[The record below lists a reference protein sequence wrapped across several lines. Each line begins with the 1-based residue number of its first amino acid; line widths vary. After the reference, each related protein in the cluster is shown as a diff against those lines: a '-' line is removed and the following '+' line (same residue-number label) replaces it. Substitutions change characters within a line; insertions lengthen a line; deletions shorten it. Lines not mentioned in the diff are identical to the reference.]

1 MRTVR
6 LSKEFTFESAH
17 ALDGY
22 DGKCVNIHG
31 HSYQLIVTVK
41 GTPIKDENHV
51 KQGMVMD
58 FSDLKVIVKSN
69 IIDIFDHA
77 LILKHDSRFKGIEE
91 KHQRV
96 EYKPYQPTCE
106 NMIIDFANILL
117 QKLPS
122 HVSLHSL
129 LLRETGTSYA
139 EWFAEDNL

>member
-31 HSYQLIVTVK
+31 HSYELIVTVK
-41 GTPIKDENHV
+41 GTPISDENHV
-51 KQGMVMD
+51 KLGMVMD
-58 FSDLKVIVKSN
+58 FSELKSIVKDN
-69 IIDIFDHA
+69 IISVFDHA
-77 LILKHDSRFKGIEE
+77 LILKSDSRFRGIEE
-91 KHQRV
+91 KHQNV
-96 EYKPYQPTCE
+96 VYKPYQPTCE
-106 NMIIDFANILL
+106 NMIIDFAEILL
-117 QKLPS
+117 EKLPN
-122 HVSLHSL
+122 HVKLHAL

>member
-31 HSYQLIVTVK
+31 HSYELIVTVK
-41 GTPIKDENHV
+41 GTPISDENHV
-51 KQGMVMD
+51 KLGMVMD
-58 FSDLKVIVKSN
+58 FSELKSIVKDN
-69 IIDIFDHA
+69 IISVFDHA
-77 LILKHDSRFKGIEE
+77 LILKSDSRFRGIEE
-91 KHQRV
+91 KHQSV
-96 EYKPYQPTCE
+96 VYKPYQPTCE
-106 NMIIDFANILL
+106 NMIIDFAEILL
-117 QKLPS
+117 EKLPN
-122 HVSLHSL
+122 HVKLHAL

>member
-1 MRTVR
+1 MRTIR
-6 LSKEFTFESAH
+6 LSKEFNFESAH

-31 HSYQLIVTVK
+31 HSYQLIVCVK
-41 GTPIKDENHV
+41 GTPIADETHV

-58 FSDLKVIVKSN
+58 FSDLKAIVKDN
-69 IIDIFDHA
+69 IIREFDHA
-77 LILKHDSRFKGIEE
+77 LILKSDSRFRGIEK

-96 EYKPYQPTCE
+96 VYKPYQPTCE
-106 NMIIDFANILL
+106 NMVIDFAEILL
-117 QKLPS
+117 EKLPD

-139 EWFAEDNL
+139 EWYAEDNL